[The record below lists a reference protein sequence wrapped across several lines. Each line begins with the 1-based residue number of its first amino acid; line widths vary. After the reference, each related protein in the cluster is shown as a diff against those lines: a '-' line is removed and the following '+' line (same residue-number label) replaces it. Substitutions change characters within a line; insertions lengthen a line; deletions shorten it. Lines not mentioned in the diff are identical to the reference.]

1 MHELNDL
8 ECEGARFVKNE
19 IDRFY
24 DSVLD
29 GSFTADYITTTE
41 PAIHAKYAR
50 VPAEYQAMH
59 KRVWTTPRGQQIIDN
74 SDPHDQWMWRTPMGY
89 AISEHPA
96 LSLLFIWYMPH
107 AMVIGLDGPKRDSV
121 IAYCK
126 SEGKVYHSRALY
138 TDDEIDAFDKHHSKV
153 VYFENYVNP

>member
-1 MHELNDL
+1 MHDPNDL

-19 IDRFY
+19 IDRFI
-24 DSVLD
+24 DSIVKD
-29 GSFTADYITTTE
+29 SFTADYVTTTE
-41 PAIHAKYAR
+41 PAIHTKYAR

-59 KRVWTTPRGQQIIDN
+59 KHVWTTPRGQQIIDT
-74 SDPHDQWMWRTPMGY
+74 SGPHDQWMWRQPVGY

-107 AMVIGLDGPKRDSV
+107 AIVIGLDGPKRDSV

-138 TDDEIDAFDKHHSKV
+138 TDDEIEAFDKHHSKV
-153 VYFENYVNP
+153 VYLENYVTP